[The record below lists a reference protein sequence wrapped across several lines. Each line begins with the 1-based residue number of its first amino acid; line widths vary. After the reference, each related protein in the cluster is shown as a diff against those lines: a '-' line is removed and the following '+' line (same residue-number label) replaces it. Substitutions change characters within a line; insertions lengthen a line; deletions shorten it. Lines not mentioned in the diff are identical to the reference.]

1 MATTA
6 TTCFHA
12 FTHPILTL
20 YVATE
25 AMLGNPQVAGNGPG
39 TCLPA

>member
-6 TTCFHA
+6 TTWFHA

-20 YVATE
+20 YVSTE
-25 AMLGNPQVAGNGPG
+25 AMLGKPQVAGKAPC